1 MRPCFLLALFSSL
14 AVVAAPA
21 GAAASTTE
29 VVQQRLSDGRI
40 LLTDRPVRGA
50 TTERTWQM
58 SNDDA
63 AAARQRAAAVSAEAN
78 QVSER
83 IQRMLDQD
91 RRADIEREKTRL
103 AALAMAQQQQQR
115 DDEPGYYGGVVPYG
129 YGTGLAGGRGRG
141 HGRVGHHGKAPSTDR
156 WGSTERFGTVGKYGA
171 STAPPSTLVRGGR
184 SAMFDGR

>member
-1 MRPCFLLALFSSL
+1 MI
-14 AVVAAPA
+14 
-21 GAAASTTE
+21 E
-29 VVQQRLSDGRI
+29 
-40 LLTDRPVRGA
+40 
-50 TTERTWQM
+50 
-58 SNDDA
+58 
-63 AAARQRAAAVSAEAN
+63 
-78 QVSER
+78 
-83 IQRMLDQD
+83 QD

-103 AALAMAQQQQQR
+103 AALAMAQQQQR

-129 YGTGLAGGRGRG
+129 YGTGLASGRGRG